1 MMLLLFLWLSLP
13 ALLMG
18 FLYMIGVRSRGRLIA
33 APLILFLLPFLAAA
47 LLYLFRTPVQQ
58 GKILSG
64 MGPLLNIVFPA
75 EDLYDPLVTVDLEP
89 GINDYILSFSHKYVG
104 RHAVEISSLREI
116 QDPRSQTQNPGS
128 GNTNQS
134 RSDLGS
140 WGTENDIGNL
150 HVVLE
155 VSLNGRVIYYA
166 EQLKGSMFWGKD
178 DHGLHF
184 NTYLVPKNLPL
195 GKELTARVTIRGD
208 PDGYLEKHGAAR
220 LSITKMSDE

>member
-1 MMLLLFLWLSLP
+1 MMLLLILWLSIP

-89 GINDYILSFSHKYVG
+89 GINDYILSFSHRYVG
-104 RHAVEISSLREI
+104 RHAVEISS
-116 QDPRSQTQNPGS
+116 PRGS
-128 GNTNQS
+128 GFEDAQQNF
-134 RSDLGS
+134 
-140 WGTENDIGNL
+140 
-150 HVVLE
+150 HVTFE
-155 VSLNGRVIYYA
+155 VFHDGRIAYYA

-184 NTYLVPKNLPL
+184 NTYRVPKNLPV
-195 GKELTARVTIRGD
+195 GYELTARVTVRGD
-208 PDGYLEKHGAAR
+208 VDDYLEKHGAAR
-220 LSITKMSDE
+220 LRITKMSDQ